1 MTELNLL
8 YGGDNLLSDNS
19 VIDRKDNIYSS
30 KISSQQLHQMALS
43 NDGDD
48 KQHQQHGSHAS
59 HASHA
64 SQAPPP
70 PQSQSMNIAQQQM
83 AQQMA
88 QQQAQQMSNQQLQQ
102 QMMNPQQANEQAAAA
117 AAAYRRKTEYNFLDR
132 MSLKKTEVIKL
143 ALFSLVI
150 VLGISIDRMLTHY
163 LSRYINDN
171 VLTDFQEILLRL
183 SYPITIFL
191 LLWIFKAI

>member
-19 VIDRKDNIYSS
+19 VIDKKESSYS
-30 KISSQQLHQMALS
+30 KISSQQLHQMALN
-43 NDGDD
+43 NDMGDQSHSQN
-48 KQHQQHGSHAS
+48 QHA
-59 HASHA
+59 
-64 SQAPPP
+64 PP
-70 PQSQSMNIAQQQM
+70 PQSQSMQVAQQQI

-88 QQQAQQMSNQQLQQ
+88 NQQAQQIAQQQLQQ
-102 QMMNPQQANEQAAAA
+102 QIMSSQQPQQQP
-117 AAAYRRKTEYNFLDR
+117 RKLEYNFIDR
-132 MSLKKTEVIKL
+132 MNLKKSEVIKL

-150 VLGISIDRMLTHY
+150 VLGISVDRMLTYY
-163 LSRYINDN
+163 LSKYISDN
-171 VLTDFQEILLRL
+171 VLTDFQELLLRL

>member
-19 VIDRKDNIYSS
+19 VIDRKENVYSS

-43 NDGDD
+43 NDSDS
-48 KQHQQHGSHAS
+48 KQ

-64 SQAPPP
+64 SQHSPSALPP

-83 AQQMA
+83 VQQMA
-88 QQQAQQMSNQQLQQ
+88 QQQAQQMANQQLQQ
-102 QMMNPQQANEQAAAA
+102 QMMNPQQANEQSAAAAA
-117 AAAYRRKTEYNFLDR
+117 AAAYRRKNEYNFLDR
-132 MSLKKTEVIKL
+132 MNLKKTEVIKL

>member
-19 VIDRKDNIYSS
+19 VIDRKENVYSS

-43 NDGDD
+43 NDSDS
-48 KQHQQHGSHAS
+48 KQHAQHA
-59 HASHA
+59 AL
-64 SQAPPP
+64 PP

-88 QQQAQQMSNQQLQQ
+88 QQQAQQMANQQLQQ
-102 QMMNPQQANEQAAAA
+102 QMMNPMQGNEQAAAAAA
-117 AAAYRRKTEYNFLDR
+117 AAAYRRKNEYNFLDR
-132 MSLKKTEVIKL
+132 MNLKKTEVIKL